1 MHVQLR
7 ADVARK
13 AQVEMQVEDLSQSSA
28 HMALISCRA
37 SVQKTLPVTQQLPV
51 SRVLQH
57 WWVLLD

>member
-1 MHVQLR
+1 
-7 ADVARK
+7 VAGN
-13 AQVEMQVEDLSQSSA
+13 AQVELQATDLSQSSA

-37 SVQKTLPVTQQLPV
+37 SVQKTLLVTQQLPV